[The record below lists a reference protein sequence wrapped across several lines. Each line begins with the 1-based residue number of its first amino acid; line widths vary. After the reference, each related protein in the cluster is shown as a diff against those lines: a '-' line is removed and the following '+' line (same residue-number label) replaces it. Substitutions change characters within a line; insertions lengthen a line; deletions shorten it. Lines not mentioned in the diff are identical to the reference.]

1 MSCGVWIGWPLVVA
15 AAAVV
20 AMAMATAA
28 RVPGRYQGCVCC
40 VWRARCCSSK
50 VRDCGGTGGGCIG

>member
-20 AMAMATAA
+20 AKHGDGDRGA
-28 RVPGRYQGCVCC
+28 RTRQVPGLCLLCLAG
-40 VWRARCCSSK
+40 SMLLE
-50 VRDCGGTGGGCIG
+50 

>member
-20 AMAMATAA
+20 AMAMAMATARTRAVSAVSGGLDAA
-28 RVPGRYQGCVCC
+28 RVRCVTA
-40 VWRARCCSSK
+40 VAL
-50 VRDCGGTGGGCIG
+50 VGGVG